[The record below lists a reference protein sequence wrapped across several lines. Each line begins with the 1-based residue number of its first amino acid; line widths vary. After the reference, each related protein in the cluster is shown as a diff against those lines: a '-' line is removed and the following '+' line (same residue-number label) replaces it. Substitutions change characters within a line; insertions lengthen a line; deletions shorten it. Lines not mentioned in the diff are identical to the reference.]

1 MIPAEILSTIINLKV
16 KKVFFKVLS
25 RFKKVSRSK
34 KSKNE
39 FLGLKNFFRSKK
51 SKNNRQGIFVRYI
64 GEKYEVPKKRSTKK
78 WKK

>member
-1 MIPAEILSTIINLKV
+1 MIPAEILITIINLKV

-39 FLGLKNFFRSKK
+39 FLGLKIFLGLK
-51 SKNNRQGIFVRYI
+51 SQKN
-64 GEKYEVPKKRSTKK
+64 
-78 WKK
+78 